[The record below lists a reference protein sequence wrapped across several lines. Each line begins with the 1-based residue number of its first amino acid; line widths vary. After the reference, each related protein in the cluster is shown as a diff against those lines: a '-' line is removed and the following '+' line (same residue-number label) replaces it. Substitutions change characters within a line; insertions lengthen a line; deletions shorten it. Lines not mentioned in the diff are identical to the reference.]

1 MNLNDN
7 IKKILV
13 TQEEIEKRC
22 IELAKELDKDYCD
35 KKPLILSLLKGSMP
49 FTVEL
54 TKYMTI
60 PLDYD
65 YMRASSYHGGTVSCG
80 NVAVSIMP
88 STNLQGRNILIIEDI
103 IDTGTTLSTVVKI
116 LEELHPASIEIA
128 TLLDKPSRRIVDDIK
143 PKYVGFVIPD
153 EFVVGFGLDYDELYR
168 QLPYVGVLKEEV
180 YKK

>member
-60 PLDYD
+60 PLD
-65 YMRASSYHGGTVSCG
+65 HGGTVSFG

-128 TLLDKPSRRIVDDIK
+128 TLLDKPSRRIVADIK